1 MHLIV
6 VAVLGAAYTL
16 PLRFYKSS
24 NSVVKKARTQIRN
37 KQQILSQI
45 QARSI
50 LPLLEGKKM
59 FLELQGQGTFHTG
72 LFWQKSSSA
81 EGERLK
87 EATNIESLSTL
98 GYELLSDFIGREYF
112 IHGYDP
118 IYTLFTN
125 VVSSFVALRR
135 EASEDE
141 IQDTRNFLI

>member
-1 MHLIV
+1 MSHAV
-6 VAVLGAAYTL
+6 VAPPYLRT
-16 PLRFYKSS
+16 RFYKSS

-37 KQQILSQI
+37 KQQILFQI

-50 LPLLEGKKM
+50 SPLLEGKNVLGAARTGSGKTLA
-59 FLELQGQGTFHTG
+59 FLIPVV
-72 LFWQKSSSA
+72 QKSSSA

-125 VVSSFVALRR
+125 VVSSFL
-135 EASEDE
+135 
-141 IQDTRNFLI
+141 L